1 MKLVLY
7 SDQSIEAN
15 KKVDIELLKLI
26 NKEKPH
32 IGYIASGS
40 DITRTYFNLKVE
52 YYRNLGVDNIL
63 YFDLDV
69 EFDES
74 KIEDLFNCDAIHL
87 PGGNTYWFL
96 YNLKKRNF
104 ISKLQQFVSMGKV
117 LIGIS
122 AGSILMSKNIDIAQ
136 FEDENV
142 VSLKDTTSL
151 GLVDFEF
158 LPHWNM
164 YSSCLEDLKK
174 YSLEKNNVIYACKD
188 GDGIVVE
195 NNEIR
200 FYGDI
205 IKIINGSIV

>member
-15 KKVDIELLKLI
+15 KKIDIELLKLI

-40 DITRTYFNLKVE
+40 DITRSYFSPKVE
-52 YYRNLGVDNIL
+52 YYRKLGVDNIL

-87 PGGNTYWFL
+87 LGGNTYWFL

-104 ISKLQQFVSMGKV
+104 ISLLQQFVAKGKV
-117 LIGIS
+117 LVGIS

-136 FEDENV
+136 FEDKNV

-164 YSSCLEDLKK
+164 YSSCMEELKK
-174 YSLEKNNVIYACKD
+174 YSQEKNNVIYACKD
-188 GDGIVVE
+188 GDGIIVE
-195 NNEIR
+195 NNELR
-200 FYGDI
+200 FFGDI
-205 IKIINGSIV
+205 IKITNGSIV

>member
-15 KKVDIELLKLI
+15 KKIDIELLKLI

-32 IGYIASGS
+32 IGYITSGS
-40 DITRTYFNLKVE
+40 DITRLYFNPKVE
-52 YYRNLGVDNIL
+52 YYRNLGVENVL

-74 KIEDLFNCDAIHL
+74 KIEDLFSCDAIHL

-104 ISKLQQFVSMGKV
+104 IPLLQQFV
-117 LIGIS
+117 IGIS

-136 FEDENV
+136 FEDERV
-142 VSLKDTTSL
+142 VSLNDTTSL
-151 GLVDFEF
+151 ELVDFEF
-158 LPHWNM
+158 LPHWNK
-164 YSSCLEDLKK
+164 YSSCLEELKK
-174 YSLEKNNVIYACKD
+174 YSQEKNNIIYACKD

-195 NNEIR
+195 NNEVR
-200 FYGDI
+200 FYGEI
-205 IKIINGSIV
+205 IKIMNGSIV